1 MVFVLI
7 CLAVARWILCYL
19 FCIFVS
25 DNKHI
30 IYGTIKKRYNS

>member
-7 CLAVARWILCYL
+7 CLAVSRWVLCYL
-19 FCIFVS
+19 FCIFA
-25 DNKHI
+25 DNNKH